1 MASSRAA
8 ITALLLAVSG
18 VSMAGVQDPD
28 TMHASEDAVRELR
41 DSAWQVE
48 DIDGRGIVDRSMIT
62 LTFTDEGRIAGST
75 GCNRYFGHVY
85 LDGDVI
91 TISGTGSTRRACVP
105 ALMDQE
111 QRFLAALGAAA
122 RHERD
127 EAGRLVIFDGAGAR
141 RLVAVSIEIDPTT
154 ESG

>member
-1 MASSRAA
+1 MDRS
-8 ITALLLAVSG
+8 
-18 VSMAGVQDPD
+18 
-28 TMHASEDAVRELR
+28 HDAVPGLR

-62 LTFTDEGRIAGST
+62 LAFTDDGRIAGST

-91 TISGTGSTRRACVP
+91 TVSGTGSTRRACVP

-122 RHERD
+122 RHEQD
-127 EAGRLVIFDGAGAR
+127 EAGRLVILDGAGAR
-141 RLVAVSIEIDPTT
+141 RLVAVSIEVDPTA
-154 ESG
+154 EPG